1 MNDAIISKS
10 IFFSAPRETVWA
22 YLTEKDKLGQW
33 FHPAEADLADN
44 QEFTLIRTEDDG
56 SLTKMCWGTV
66 IEMNKPSR
74 LIYSFTIKPL
84 GGAMTN
90 VTWTLEEVQGGTKLS
105 LVHEGIGEAAGAAA
119 MGLLLALDEG
129 WDKHLAS
136 LRSATA

>member
-22 YLTEKDKLGQW
+22 YLTQKDKLGQW